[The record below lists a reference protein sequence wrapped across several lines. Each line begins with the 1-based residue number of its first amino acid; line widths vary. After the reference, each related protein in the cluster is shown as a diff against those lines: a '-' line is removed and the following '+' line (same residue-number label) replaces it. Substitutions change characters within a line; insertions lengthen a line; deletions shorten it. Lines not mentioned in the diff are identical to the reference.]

1 MPFLNVVFFH
11 DFHCFFIHVL
21 FSVVLSFIREFPSF
35 SLILLACI
43 ILFVFISWLIGMNPD
58 SFSSIVVGVPW
69 GRFMIIFRVVLNI
82 ICISSSSFFVGF
94 HASDPYVKIGMMVAS
109 MHCQMAFI
117 LIPLN
122 SLSPVSA
129 SILWVAA
136 IVLVSRSFRCSSR
149 LPFVLYIFPR
159 YLYLGTSSS
168 IVLFSMIL
176 LSWPGPI
183 FTTLHYAAPNSI
195 WYFFATWFVISNI
208 SGRVVRSWWMR
219 HTSSIH
225 SRVFS
230 WVPCFVCRLILFF
243 LLALWLFRQL
253 GLRIL
258 LPTGLLLV

>member
-1 MPFLNVVFFH
+1 
-11 DFHCFFIHVL
+11 
-21 FSVVLSFIREFPSF
+21 
-35 SLILLACI
+35 
-43 ILFVFISWLIGMNPD
+43 MNPD

-82 ICISSSSFFVGF
+82 FCICSSSFFVVF

-136 IVLVSRSFRCSSR
+136 IVLVSRSFGCSSR

-176 LSWPGPI
+176 LPWPGPI
-183 FTTLHYAAPNSI
+183 FITLHFAAPNSI
-195 WYFFATWFVISNI
+195 WYFFATWFVISII
-208 SGRVVRSWWMR
+208 SCRVVRSWWMR
-219 HTSSIH
+219 HTSSTH
-225 SRVFS
+225 SRVLS
-230 WVPCFVCRLILFF
+230 WVPCLFVILYYVFWV
-243 LLALWLFRQL
+243 LWLFRLL

-258 LPTGLLLV
+258 LPIGLLLVWCCLWFLFLLLVHVWCGFWLWGLSSVCWSMSGFAFDSVPMQCM